1 MYRAIVIR
9 TLNHYWFAFRP
20 LLVCTRT
27 TTGSHSD
34 HYCFT
39 PRSSS
44 GSHSPFSIT
53 LMLYALRR
61 SDFTIYKNK
70 SSPGAKASHRGS
82 LLDWAQCRRRLLS
95 CRDFLEDL
103 QEVTPPEVYR
113 LDLDTLSG

>member
-1 MYRAIVIR
+1 
-9 TLNHYWFAFRP
+9 
-20 LLVCTRT
+20 
-27 TTGSHSD
+27 
-34 HYCFT
+34 
-39 PRSSS
+39 
-44 GSHSPFSIT
+44 
-53 LMLYALRR
+53 MLYASGG

-70 SSPGAKASHRGS
+70 SSPCAKASHRGS

>member
-1 MYRAIVIR
+1 M
-9 TLNHYWFAFRP
+9 NHYWFVLEVVVVRTP
-20 LLVCTRT
+20 LL
-27 TTGSHSD
+27 
-34 HYCFT
+34 Y
-39 PRSSS
+39 
-44 GSHSPFSIT
+44 T
-53 LMLYALRR
+53 LMLYASRG

-70 SSPGAKASHRGS
+70 SSPCAEASHRGS